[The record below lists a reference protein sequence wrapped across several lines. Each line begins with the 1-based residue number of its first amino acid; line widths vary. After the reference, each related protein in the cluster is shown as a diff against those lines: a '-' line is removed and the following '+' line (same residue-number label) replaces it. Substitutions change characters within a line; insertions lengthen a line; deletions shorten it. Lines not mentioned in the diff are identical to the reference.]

1 MRIDEQYRNTH
12 EEEVTDLSF
21 RAFDKLENL
30 LPGLATAS
38 KDATV
43 REWVADNEIARA
55 VHPSEVRAV
64 RYTEDGRYLVSATRG
79 RRNLRVG
86 VELAR

>member
-1 MRIDEQYRNTH
+1 MVESRNTH

-21 RAFDKLENL
+21 RAFDKRENL

-38 KDATV
+38 KDGTV

-55 VHPSEVRAV
+55 VHPPRSEPPLHGRRPVSRVRH
-64 RYTEDGRYLVSATRG
+64 EG

-86 VELAR
+86 VELAQ